1 MLFVREGLR
10 DPVPRSLIDSKVRS
24 RKPNESIS
32 FQVAISQVKWANQS
46 LGIHTKGDREYER
59 KWTADCVSILHWI
72 IEERAIRTKYL
83 TVSELGIEGRRDD
96 DFVYLLSKGS
106 LFLSVGDTCSLSPF
120 LRFIGRPL
128 FTYSNSPSRHGRGHG
143 HTLL

>member
-32 FQVAISQVKWANQS
+32 SQVAISQVKWANQS
-46 LGIHTKGDREYER
+46 LEIHTKGDREYER

-106 LFLSVGDTCSLSPF
+106 LFLSVGGYLLPLSLLP
-120 LRFIGRPL
+120 FIGRPL
-128 FTYSNSPSRHGRGHG
+128 FTYSNSPSWHGHG